1 MSQCMGLE
9 GLVIQTVDSTGESVV
24 SNLLAIL
31 HLSYLVGQRDLPTLR
46 GLALVPHS
54 VSVK

>member
-1 MSQCMGLE
+1 M
-9 GLVIQTVDSTGESVV
+9 IQTVDSTGESVV